1 MCDNNYKEGIIKP
14 TKENYEEYL
23 RIDGEEE
30 RYVAMLD
37 IMGFKHMVETMPSN
51 DIYELLCNADA
62 IKQVLE
68 KNTGPLWI
76 SVFSDT
82 IIIVTKGVEE
92 RRDLFSLI
100 LSSAMIQRKF
110 FDNGYALNGGISR
123 GKVTVDKERNIIFG
137 QPVIDAHLLQEK
149 IFYYGIAFDKKLN
162 NTFDSLNFEDIVPSV
177 KCPIVKECIPVKTG
191 NKFFRKT
198 KWEEH
203 YHLSIR
209 NLWTLAKLKD
219 WFTMKPID
227 VDSSIKNCFSEIE
240 NYCNN
245 RKSKK
250 YLEHTKKILKI

>member
-1 MCDNNYKEGIIKP
+1 MSDIYYKDGIMKP
-14 TKENYEEYL
+14 SKESYEEYL

-51 DIYELLCNADA
+51 DIYKLLCNADA

-68 KNTGPLWI
+68 QNTGPLWI

-123 GKVTVDKERNIIFG
+123 GKVTVDKTRNIIFG

-149 IFYYGIAFDKKLN
+149 IFYYGIAFDKSIN
-162 NTFDSLNFEDIVPSV
+162 NILDTLKFENIVPGV
-177 KCPIVKECIPVKTG
+177 KHPIVKECIPIKTG
-191 NKFFRKT
+191 DKCSEKT
-198 KWEEH
+198 KWEEY
-203 YHLSIR
+203 YHISIR
-209 NLWTLAKLKD
+209 NLWGLSKLKD
-219 WFTMKPID
+219 WFHTEPID
-227 VDSSIKNCFSEIE
+227 VDESMRKCFSEIE
-240 NYCNN
+240 KYCNN
-245 RKSKK
+245 EKSKK

>member
-1 MCDNNYKEGIIKP
+1 MCVNFCKDGIIKP
-14 TKENYEEYL
+14 SKESYEEFL

-37 IMGFKHMVETMPSN
+37 IMGFKHMVETMPSH
-51 DIYELLCNADA
+51 DIYKLLCNADA

-68 KNTGPLWI
+68 QSTGPLWI

-82 IIIVTKGVEE
+82 IIIVTKGVDE
-92 RRDLFSLI
+92 RSDLFSLI

-149 IFYYGIAFDKKLN
+149 IFYYGIVFDKSLN
-162 NTFDSLNFEDIVPSV
+162 NTFDTLNFEDIVPGV
-177 KCPIVKECIPVKTG
+177 KRPIEKECIPIKTG
-191 NKFFRKT
+191 DIAAS
-198 KWEEH
+198 WEEY
-203 YHLSIR
+203 YHLNIR
-209 NLWTLAKLKD
+209 NLWELSKLRD
-219 WFTMKPID
+219 WFPLEPID
-227 VDSSIKNCFSEIE
+227 VEDSMKKCFSEIE
-240 NYCNN
+240 KYCNN
-245 RKSKK
+245 EKSKK

>member
-1 MCDNNYKEGIIKP
+1 MSDIYYKDGIMKP
-14 TKENYEEYL
+14 SKESYEEYL

-51 DIYELLCNADA
+51 DIYKLLCNADA

-68 KNTGPLWI
+68 QNTGPLWI

-92 RRDLFSLI
+92 QRDLFSLI

-123 GKVTVDKERNIIFG
+123 GKVTVDKTRNIIFG

-149 IFYYGIAFDKKLN
+149 IFYYGIAFDK
-162 NTFDSLNFEDIVPSV
+162 SLNDAFNTIKFESIVPGI
-177 KCPIVKECIPVKTG
+177 KRPIVKESIPIKTG

-198 KWEEH
+198 KWEE
-203 YHLSIR
+203 YYNLNIK
-209 NLWTLAKLKD
+209 NLWEISKLKD
-219 WFTMKPID
+219 LFPTEPID
-227 VDSSIKNCFSEIE
+227 IDKSMKECFSKIE
-240 NYCNN
+240 KYCNN
-245 RKSKK
+245 GKSKK
-250 YLEHTKKILKI
+250 YLAHTKKILKI